1 MSDRLGYLDTNLF
14 VHALFPNDAH
24 ASRCQALLSALDEG
38 RAEGWLDPLVIHELT
53 YVLLNLRRF
62 PDRTAVEAYLR
73 DLLRAPGVRAPQR
86 ALLLAALARWASRGG
101 GFVDAWLATLALAEG
116 QPVCSVNARDFPD
129 VRNTF
134 VAE

>member
-1 MSDRLGYLDTNLF
+1 MSDQLGYLDTNLF
-14 VHALFPNDAH
+14 VHALFPNDAQYP
-24 ASRCQALLSALDEG
+24 RCQAILTALGQGE
-38 RAEGWLDPLVIHELT
+38 AEGWLDPLVIHELT

-62 PDRTAVEAYLR
+62 PDRTAVEVYLR

-86 ALLLAALARWASRGG
+86 ALLLAALARWAGRGG

-116 QPVCSVNARDFPD
+116 QPVCTANARDFPD

-134 VAE
+134 